1 MINKMK
7 ALIAC
12 TNCSAPLDRESFN
25 QEALAQCPSCG
36 VMIRADVFPAIFKGL
51 SQGTAGELLLFDDEA
66 SCFYHQNKRAVVACA
81 SCGRFLCSLCDVDFN
96 DRHLCP
102 TCLDVGKK
110 KGKIQNLENHRILY
124 DNLCLAL
131 AIGPLIIWPATI
143 LTAPLTIYF
152 VIRFWK
158 MPSSIIKRS
167 KIRQVI
173 ALLIAVI
180 QITGMSFLIYS
191 VSFK

>member
-1 MINKMK
+1 MIGTAK

-12 TNCSAPLDRESFN
+12 TNCSAPLAHESLN
-25 QEALAQCPSCG
+25 QEELAICPSCG
-36 VMIRADVFPAIFKGL
+36 VMIRADVFPAIFKSL
-51 SQGTAGELLLFDDEA
+51 SQGTAGELLFFEGEA
-66 SCFYHQNKRAVVACA
+66 SCFYHHNKRAVVACA

-110 KGKIQNLENHRILY
+110 KGKIQNLENHRILH

-131 AIGPLIIWPATI
+131 AIVPLIIWPVTI

-152 VIRFWK
+152 VIRYWK
-158 MPSSIIKRS
+158 RPSSIIKRS
-167 KIRQVI
+167 KIRLVI

-191 VSFK
+191 LSFK